1 MEPAPTSDPQKRLAL
16 FHGKTCVVETRDSK
30 TYVGRCSR
38 FENEQLIMVDLD
50 QLEGDFTRPEVVQY
64 LDAALDQ
71 GHWPRTK
78 KVFIPKADI
87 TQMDLLVNTPWRNR
101 TSQGA

>member
-1 MEPAPTSDPQKRLAL
+1 MTTEPSSDPQKRLAE
-16 FHGKTCVVETRDSK
+16 FHGKTCVVETRDHK

-50 QLEGDFTRPEVVQY
+50 QVEGDFKSPAVTQY
-64 LDAALDQ
+64 LDNALQ
-71 GHWPRTK
+71 MGHWPKVK

-87 TQMDLLVNTPWRNR
+87 TRMDLLVKTPWR
-101 TSQGA
+101 G